1 MDPEHTEVLIAGAG
15 PTGLVLAIDLA
26 RRGIPHR
33 LVERSGRTFPGSR
46 GAGIQPRTLEMFD
59 DLGVVDAV
67 LADSGPVLPIQN
79 WDGRR
84 RGEARPLAEP
94 AADSPGTPYRT
105 PRMLPQRRTVDIL
118 RTRLEELGGSVE
130 FDTELTGFEQDADG
144 VTATLGTGA
153 TVRARHLV
161 ATDGGRSTVR
171 KALGVPFHGNDVTT
185 GRAIV
190 ADLVLGGPDADAF
203 DTDHWH
209 MWPRAEGGLVTINQL
224 PGATSKQI
232 IAIFDDPGRELDI
245 DRDATPEALGRL
257 LSERTGH
264 RLTVHEIHWA
274 SVYRPRVAMAERFR
288 VGHVLLAG
296 DAAHVHPPSGG
307 QGLNTSVQD
316 AYNLGWKLEAVLR
329 RGADDTLLDT
339 YDEER
344 RGIAGGVLGLSQRV
358 FRADRADGG
367 FSVRGP
373 ETHQLT
379 LGYRGGA
386 LSRETRRGLGPDAGA
401 DAAAL
406 RAGDRAPDA
415 PLADGALFDA
425 FRGPHFTVLVVGDEA
440 GAVPV
445 PEWVRVCRVPAEGY
459 VKEAY
464 GPGVFVIRPDGYVGL
479 AADDVAG
486 VPDYLRVVGG

>member
-1 MDPEHTEVLIAGAG
+1 MDAEHTEVLIVGAG

-46 GAGIQPRTLEMFD
+46 GSGIQPRTLEMFD

-67 LADSGPVLPIQN
+67 LADSAPIKPMQI

-84 RGEARPLAEP
+84 RGGVRPLAEP
-94 AADSPGTPYRT
+94 AADSPGIPYRT
-105 PRMLPQRRTVDIL
+105 PRLLPQWRTVEIL
-118 RTRLEELGGSVE
+118 RARLEELGGSVE
-130 FDTELTGFEQDADG
+130 FDTELTGFHQDADG

-153 TVRARHLV
+153 TVRARYLV

-171 KALGVPFHGNDVTT
+171 KALGVPFEGNDVAS
-185 GRAIV
+185 GGAIV
-190 ADLVLGGPDADAF
+190 ADLVLDGPDADAF

-209 MWPRAEGGLVTINQL
+209 MWPRAEGGLVGINQL
-224 PGATSKQI
+224 PGAASKQTI
-232 IAIFDDPGRELDI
+232 IIFEDPDHDLDI
-245 DRDATPEALGRL
+245 ERDATPEALGRL
-257 LSERTGH
+257 LTERTGH
-264 RLTVHEIHWA
+264 RLAVREVHWA

-367 FSVRGP
+367 LSVRGP

-386 LSRETRRGLGPDAGA
+386 LSREARRGPDLSA
-401 DAAAL
+401 DAL
-406 RAGDRAPDA
+406 TAGDRAPDA
-415 PLADGALFDA
+415 DGVLFDA
-425 FRGPHFTVLVVGDEA
+425 FRGPHFTLLIVGDEPA
-440 GAVPV
+440 PEAV
-445 PEWVRVCRVPAEGY
+445 PEWVRVCRVAAEGY

-479 AADDVAG
+479 AADDAAG
-486 VPDYLRVVGG
+486 VADYLRVVGG